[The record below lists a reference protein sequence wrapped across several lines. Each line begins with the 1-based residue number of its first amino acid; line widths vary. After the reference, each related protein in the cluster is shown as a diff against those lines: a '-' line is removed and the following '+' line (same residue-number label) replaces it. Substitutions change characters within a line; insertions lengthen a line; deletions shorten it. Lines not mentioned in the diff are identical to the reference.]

1 MNEKHEPIL
10 RSSDDTASPY
20 QVLLLFVAS
29 PPPPRFS
36 SISFDFFHSSF
47 RSPFLPIRLACCRA
61 ARRDEESKEGE
72 GKRGRDAWKR
82 KNERRGGGGGPRNI
96 TAR

>member
-47 RSPFLPIRLACCRA
+47 RSPFHPIRLACCRA
-61 ARRDEESKEGE
+61 ARRDEESKEE
-72 GKRGRDAWKR
+72 
-82 KNERRGGGGGPRNI
+82 EGGGGEEREGRVE
-96 TAR
+96 TKE